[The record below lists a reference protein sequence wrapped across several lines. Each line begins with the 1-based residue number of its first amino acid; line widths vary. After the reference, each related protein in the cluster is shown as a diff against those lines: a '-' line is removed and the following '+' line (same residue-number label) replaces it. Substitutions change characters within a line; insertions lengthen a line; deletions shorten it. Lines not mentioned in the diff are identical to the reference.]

1 MPYFYF
7 MRTRVRTRIKIKK
20 SRPNKKFEI
29 AKDNLHPLLFLTF
42 FIALLI
48 QCIALYKQHFHL
60 YGIVR
65 VIIIPI
71 LIIRIIVEVLKVDYK
86 PHFLLIAG
94 LIISYIADIF
104 TFVNIGNLSV
114 IGINIYTIS
123 YIAFACFI
131 FQSNSFFGFTYT
143 IFFSLSVLVGIGITC
158 LLLFPKLEN
167 TFFYIQLAIHILIL
181 CFLVFTAIDIRKRM
195 KSKAQANML
204 LAAVVVIVIT
214 NITYGIDILH
224 RRIWLD
230 ALVGFGNG
238 IYLFLIVRTALKGL
252 K

>member
-1 MPYFYF
+1 M
-7 MRTRVRTRIKIKK
+7 
-20 SRPNKKFEI
+20 S
-29 AKDNLHPLLFLTF
+29 KDNLHPFLFLSF
-42 FIALLI
+42 FVALLV
-48 QCIALYKQHFHL
+48 QCIALYKQYFHL

-65 VIIIPI
+65 VILIPI
-71 LIIRIIVEVLKVDYK
+71 LIIRIIVEVVKAGFK

-104 TFVNIGNLSV
+104 TFVNVGNLSL
-114 IGINIYTIS
+114 IGINLYTVS

-143 IFFSLSVLVGIGITC
+143 IFFSLSVLVGIGVTC
-158 LLLFPKLEN
+158 LLLFPKLEKS
-167 TFFYIQLAIHILIL
+167 FFYIQLGIHLLIL
-181 CFLVFTAIDIRKRM
+181 SFLVFTAIDIRKRI
-195 KSKAQANML
+195 KSKAQANLL
-204 LAAVVVIVIT
+204 LAAVVVIVLT

-238 IYLFLIVRTALKGL
+238 IYLFLLVRTALRGL